1 MSLCKLTSV
10 ECGLFPPLTPTSR
23 HLRQLV
29 LKPHHYAVMR
39 VGIVSPEREGLFVA
53 TAFVHTEFEQP
64 TVPFR
69 LRIALGSL
77 STVPATVTFEKT
89 FPVS

>member
-1 MSLCKLTSV
+1 M
-10 ECGLFPPLTPTSR
+10 
-23 HLRQLV
+23 
-29 LKPHHYAVMR
+29 LKPYHYAVMR
-39 VGIVSPEREGLFVA
+39 VGIISPEREGLFVA

-77 STVPATVTFEKT
+77 STVPAVVTFEKT
-89 FPVS
+89 FPVRHRRRSCVLCGDVEVWEWM